1 MLASSM
7 NFSILLLTIYM
18 MLFHFCYGK
27 TTITGIIILQ
37 FVIGFKLNV
46 NEKKKHHNNLIRI
59 IKEVNHT
66 TNLSLICVRWIMT
79 NYFSLIN

>member
-46 NEKKKHHNNLIRI
+46 NEKKNTI
-59 IKEVNHT
+59 I
-66 TNLSLICVRWIMT
+66 IW
-79 NYFSLIN
+79 